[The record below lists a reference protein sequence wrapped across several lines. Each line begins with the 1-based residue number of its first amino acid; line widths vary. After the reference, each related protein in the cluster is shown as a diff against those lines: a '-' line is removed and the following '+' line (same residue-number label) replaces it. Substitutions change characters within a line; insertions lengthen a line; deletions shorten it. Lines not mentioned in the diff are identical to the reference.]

1 MANFIYEPFIQS
13 FTNVSV
19 VTVEH
24 NFGRRVIPSVF
35 VTEDSTGAVNEEV
48 ICDIEE
54 DSSDQLNKI
63 IIRFTENVSGE
74 VRIG

>member
-1 MANFIYEPFIQS
+1 MAIFIYEPFIQS
-13 FTNVSV
+13 FTNVSE

-35 VTEDSTGAVNEEV
+35 VTEDSTGAVNEEI

-54 DSSDQLNKI
+54 DETDPLNVI
-63 IIRFTENVSGE
+63 IVRFTENLSGE

>member
-1 MANFIYEPFIQS
+1 MAIFIYEPFIQA
-13 FTNVSV
+13 FTNAQV

-24 NFGRRVIPSVF
+24 NFGRRVVPSVF
-35 VTEDSTGAVNEEV
+35 VKEDSTGAVNEEV

-54 DSSDQLNKI
+54 DETDPLNII
-63 IIRFTENVSGE
+63 IIRFTESVSGE